1 MRRIGVLS
9 SGGDTPGMNA
19 AIRSVVKTGAHL
31 SMDVMGIEYGFRGLM
46 QGRIRQLTPEN
57 VEKIIYKGGTI
68 LKTCRCPEFVEK
80 EGQLQAV
87 RVCEAFDIEGIIVIG
102 GDGSMRGAGAL
113 SALGVNTVT
122 LPGTIDNELAYTDF
136 TIGFDTAVNG
146 VIEEMSKVN
155 DTMISHD
162 RIGVVEVMGN
172 KCGDIALYSA
182 LAAGANFL
190 ILPEAPFDLDEI
202 CSELV
207 KARLKGRFSSMIV
220 VSEGAAHAADVAKY
234 IGEKT
239 GFDTKSVV
247 LGYTQ
252 RGGNPSQSDRIL
264 ASRLAEQAVRLL
276 YKGVSNRTVGIQN
289 NHVVDM
295 DIEEALKVKK
305 KLDVD
310 LYKLCQT
317 LMES

>member
-1 MRRIGVLS
+1 MC
-9 SGGDTPGMNA
+9 
-19 AIRSVVKTGAHL
+19 IRDS
-31 SMDVMGIEYGFRGLM
+31 
-46 QGRIRQLTPEN
+46 
-57 VEKIIYKGGTI
+57 YKGGTI

-122 LPGTIDNELAYTDF
+122 LPGTIDNDLAYTDF

-252 RGGNPSQSDRIL
+252 PVSYTHLLGQMVSVYHSQRQGHDRIGETPP
-264 ASRLAEQAVRLL
+264 AGSKHQ
-276 YKGVSNRTVGIQN
+276 G
-289 NHVVDM
+289 
-295 DIEEALKVKK
+295 
-305 KLDVD
+305 
-310 LYKLCQT
+310 LC
-317 LMES
+317 SGH